1 MKVLLI
7 AAIATYTL
15 IEGFYLFIY
24 FYIFTIVQ
32 IIYACFH
39 YLIWHKRKITEQ
51 KRSKEHKCER
61 ARQFVTPTGSNQ
73 F

>member
-15 IEGFYLFIY
+15 IEGFFLIY
-24 FYIFTIVQ
+24 FYIFTNVQ
-32 IIYACFH
+32 IIYASFH

-51 KRSKEHKCER
+51 KKK
-61 ARQFVTPTGSNQ
+61 
-73 F
+73 

>member
-24 FYIFTIVQ
+24 FYIFTNVQ

-39 YLIWHKRKITEQ
+39 YLI
-51 KRSKEHKCER
+51 
-61 ARQFVTPTGSNQ
+61 
-73 F
+73 

>member
-15 IEGFYLFIY
+15 IGFYLFIY